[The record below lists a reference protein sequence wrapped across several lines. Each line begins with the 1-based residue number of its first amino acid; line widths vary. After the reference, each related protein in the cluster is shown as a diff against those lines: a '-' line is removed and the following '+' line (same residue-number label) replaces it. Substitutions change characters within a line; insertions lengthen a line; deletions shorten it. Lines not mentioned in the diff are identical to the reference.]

1 MTMDTK
7 KTSVQTRSIPAGE
20 FKTHCLRLLDEVKNK
35 RTRLV
40 ITKRG
45 KPVAV
50 LGPTDERPPSIIGS
64 MRGTGRIIGDII
76 SPLDVEW
83 EADERNLSNDERSE
97 G

>member
-1 MTMDTK
+1 MVTK
-7 KTSVQTRSIPAGE
+7 KATAQTRTVPAGE

-35 RTRLV
+35 HTRLV

-50 LGPTDERPPSIIGS
+50 LGPTDEPPPSIIGS
-64 MRGTGRIIGDII
+64 MRGTVEIIGDII
-76 SPLDVEW
+76 EPIDVEW
-83 EADERNLSNDERSE
+83 EGDKRNIGTDESSS